1 MEVFSPRVALH
12 PVGPLGWPFLAQ
24 TSPSE
29 PATAEDERR
38 AERRAGAPARS
49 HRPTSTTLARRRVEL
64 AGPAGSPYAAI
75 DTTSAGHLQ
84 RVRQLGP
91 LNLLQSESAKICVQ
105 LADGGEGGT
114 GPEGVLLWY
123 DSHRLSCALALNDRH
138 HDVRRIARIVENRL
152 RCSLHACAGGL
163 LFASVEIAIKARE
176 VAGGDFH
183 SQAMPGQKHVA
194 RGPQVNG

>member
-75 DTTSAGHLQ
+75 DTTWT
-84 RVRQLGP
+84 RVR
-91 LNLLQSESAKICVQ
+91 IC
-105 LADGGEGGT
+105 AETYG
-114 GPEGVLLWY
+114 
-123 DSHRLSCALALNDRH
+123 
-138 HDVRRIARIVENRL
+138 
-152 RCSLHACAGGL
+152 
-163 LFASVEIAIKARE
+163 FASQKTR
-176 VAGGDFH
+176 GG
-183 SQAMPGQKHVA
+183 
-194 RGPQVNG
+194 